1 MGIDWICMCGICIYI
16 YICFILY
23 NNAYI
28 KSVWVLQAWIV
39 IDHIKITTIYIS
51 IYLHVTLYVI
61 SYITDKNILYTWKD
75 ILF

>member
-23 NNAYI
+23 KNACI